1 MSQILAL
8 KSLKLIKSSKLV
20 GLGYNKECEAKWITN
35 LSKLILK
42 SHSDLITEKFIKDK
56 FTNQYKILS
65 KISVDSDGHSGYS
78 DMYTKAIVSGIIIS
92 NKDWAQTHVH
102 LNFDTVFE
110 HFYLCRFQHLG
121 NSLLTY
127 SFNKPDEFEYLDKFN
142 FNTKKQNKITKKDL
156 IPLLKI
162 ADGKKHLL

>member
-8 KSLKLIKSSKLV
+8 KSLKLIKPSKLV
-20 GLGYNKECEAKWITN
+20 KLGYNKLDEAQWINN

-56 FTNQYKILS
+56 FANQYKILS
-65 KISVDSDGHSGYS
+65 NISVNSDGHTLST
-78 DMYTKAIVSGIIIS
+78 DMYTKAIVSSIIS
-92 NKDWAQTHVH
+92 NKDWSKTHVH
-102 LNFDTVFE
+102 LNYVTVFE
-110 HFYLCRFQHLG
+110 YFYLVEFQHLG

-142 FNTKKQNKITKKDL
+142 FNTKKQNKITKEDL
-156 IPLLKI
+156 LPLLKI

>member
-1 MSQILAL
+1 MSQVLAL

-20 GLGYNKECEAKWITN
+20 GLGYNKKGEAQWITN

-42 SHSDLITEKFIKDK
+42 SHSDLVTEKFIKDEFSNK
-56 FTNQYKILS
+56 YKILS
-65 KISVDSDGHSGYS
+65 NISVDSDGHSGNT
-78 DMYTKAIVSGIIIS
+78 DMYTKAIVSSIIS
-92 NKDWAQTHVH
+92 NKDWAKTHVH

-110 HFYLCRFQHLG
+110 HFYLGRFQYLG

-142 FNTKKQNKITKKDL
+142 FNTKKQGKITKQDL
-156 IPLLKI
+156 LPLLKI
-162 ADGKKHLL
+162 ADGKKYLL